1 MLLLIFNVVNDL
13 GRQLAETGAYTEMIG
28 SELNNNTGLNDYFFK
43 ENPLSSD

>member
-28 SELNNNTGLNDYFFK
+28 SELGNSTGLNNYFFK
-43 ENPLSSD
+43 DKPLS